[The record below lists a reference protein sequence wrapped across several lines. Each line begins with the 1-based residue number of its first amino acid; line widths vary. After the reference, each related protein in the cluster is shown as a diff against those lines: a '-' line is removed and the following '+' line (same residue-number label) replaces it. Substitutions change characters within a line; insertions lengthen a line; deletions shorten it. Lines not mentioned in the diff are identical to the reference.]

1 MSEAIKGRVR
11 EALRADALGQQL
23 ASVDMSEAERLIRSV
38 LQAIDRRIELAG
50 FGEKPRGIVRELEI
64 DWRMDGAT
72 HSELVRLPEVSV

>member
-1 MSEAIKGRVR
+1 
-11 EALRADALGQQL
+11 
-23 ASVDMSEAERLIRSV
+23 V
-38 LQAIDRRIELAG
+38 LQAIDRRIVLAG